1 MSALAAGFLNEVL
14 PSEDGLLERAAEIAE
29 TIAGNAPL
37 TLRATKEAVRRLR
50 GRLGDDADR
59 DLILL
64 CYLSQDFR
72 EGMEAFLGKRTP
84 VWRGV

>member
-1 MSALAAGFLNEVL
+1 MARAEVL
-14 PSEDGLLERAAEIAE
+14 ARA
-29 TIAGNAPL
+29 IAGNAPL

-50 GRLGDDADR
+50 ATHDADADR

-72 EGMEAFLGKRTP
+72 EGMEAFLGKRPP